1 MQAFIYEIPIL
12 TLIRLKVNVFF
23 DEFWVVNNTLFDAFV
38 LQVLKLRSRVEEGRL
53 SINSR
58 SFCWGKKI
66 LLMVQDEGGKGEKKR
81 EVLD

>member
-1 MQAFIYEIPIL
+1 MQAFIYEIQIL
-12 TLIRLKVNVFF
+12 TLIRFKLM
-23 DEFWVVNNTLFDAFV
+23 FWVVNNTLFDAFV